1 MIATPTLVK
10 TSAAVAVVAVAVG
23 LRPHDDPAPHGQSR
37 AGVVRHERGLN
48 ATTDAEARS
57 MRRATRR
64 LGRDLAVS
72 ARCKASTTPR
82 RFAACVLPAL
92 RRATIG
98 GRFGAMLLRNAAVRA
113 PAGACRTYLLGLQAA
128 NDAVD
133 DQATWL
139 ITELYGARRRSRQRH
154 VVRQIAAASRMLD
167 RAGQAAADDVC
178 AAGGGGPAA

>member
-23 LRPHDDPAPHGQSR
+23 VRPHHHPSPQGQIG
-37 AGVVRHERGLN
+37 AELVRPDKALD

-64 LGRDLAVS
+64 LGRDLAAS
-72 ARCKASTTPR
+72 ARCDANRTPR

-98 GRFGAMLLRNAAVRA
+98 GRFGAMVLRRA
-113 PAGACRTYLLGLQAA
+113 TTRVPAGDCRDYLARLQAA
-128 NDAVD
+128 NAAAG

-139 ITELYGARRRSRQRH
+139 ISQLYGAQRRKRQRH
-154 VVRQIAAASRMLD
+154 VAGQIALMSQMLGRASR
-167 RAGQAAADDVC
+167 AATTAVC
-178 AAGGGGPAA
+178 AAGSGGPAA